1 MHALHM
7 ATATGGDWR
16 HQPMRDDWMTWR
28 ENVLA
33 AAAAATLFLTGV
45 NALVQAVN
53 TATDYGCKQEW
64 WRESCLATA
73 LPTRR

>member
-16 HQPMRDDWMTWR
+16 HQPMRDDRMTWR

-33 AAAAATLFLTGV
+33 AAAAATIAAVIGARTGTRDMV
-45 NALVQAVN
+45 
-53 TATDYGCKQEW
+53 Y
-64 WRESCLATA
+64 LAS
-73 LPTRR
+73 RRGVA

>member
-1 MHALHM
+1 
-7 ATATGGDWR
+7 
-16 HQPMRDDWMTWR
+16 MRDDRMTWR
-28 ENVLA
+28 GNVLA
-33 AAAAATLFLTGV
+33 AAAAVTLFLTGV

-53 TATDYGCKQEW
+53 TATDYGSKQGW